1 VLAAGRIRSNVT
13 EGGRAGRA
21 NTLVIVIV
29 TVTLAGLAR
38 ELRKERDP
46 SAAYVGNPSSGPQ
59 TVIVQRR

>member
-1 VLAAGRIRSNVT
+1 MLAAGRIRSNVT